1 MLLESVFET
10 LRRIENERLQLP
22 IFYESPIALRFE
34 TGDPSLDIFLDKTHL
49 NPKYLRSAF
58 WRVSFLYEKI
68 APFDTLLWVLYRTP
82 DLETDVTAIIDRFC
96 TLTHL
101 PSPAEVY
108 QQEVTTS
115 DEEPMTRIF
124 LLWDMKQTPP
134 LIAPLLKGILSAD
147 FKGFRELSS
156 AVFFF
161 DTERHIDRS
170 QNLPQHADQSADQ
183 ECAPEIFPGVVDRR
197 HLLYIVSVFFFFDL
211 HKFHLIIFNS
221 DTHTLRRRISTG
233 TD

>member
-34 TGDPSLDIFLDKTHL
+34 TGDPSLDIFLDKAHL

-134 LIAPLLKGILSAD
+134 LAERHFVCRFQGLSGAVLCR
-147 FKGFRELSS
+147 FLFRYRKTPPLSS
-156 AVFFF
+156 
-161 DTERHIDRS
+161 
-170 QNLPQHADQSADQ
+170 L
-183 ECAPEIFPGVVDRR
+183 
-197 HLLYIVSVFFFFDL
+197 
-211 HKFHLIIFNS
+211 
-221 DTHTLRRRISTG
+221 
-233 TD
+233 

>member
-134 LIAPLLKGILSAD
+134 LIAPLLKGILSSRAFGSCPLPFSFSIPKD
-147 FKGFRELSS
+147 TSSFIPMMIGVQMSLRKKQKPSAFCMRTAKTGF
-156 AVFFF
+156 
-161 DTERHIDRS
+161 
-170 QNLPQHADQSADQ
+170 
-183 ECAPEIFPGVVDRR
+183 
-197 HLLYIVSVFFFFDL
+197 
-211 HKFHLIIFNS
+211 
-221 DTHTLRRRISTG
+221 
-233 TD
+233 

>member
-108 QQEVTTS
+108 QQEGTTS

-161 DTERHIDRS
+161 DTERHLLFHPYDDRG
-170 QNLPQHADQSADQ
+170 ADVVAEKAETIRFLYEDCKNWLLEYDLQRMQ
-183 ECAPEIFPGVVDRR
+183 KIFE
-197 HLLYIVSVFFFFDL
+197 
-211 HKFHLIIFNS
+211 N
-221 DTHTLRRRISTG
+221 
-233 TD
+233 

>member
-49 NPKYLRSAF
+49 NPTYLRGAF

-96 TLTHL
+96 TLTH
-101 PSPAEVY
+101 
-108 QQEVTTS
+108 
-115 DEEPMTRIF
+115 
-124 LLWDMKQTPP
+124 PP
-134 LIAPLLKGILSAD
+134 L
-147 FKGFRELSS
+147 
-156 AVFFF
+156 
-161 DTERHIDRS
+161 
-170 QNLPQHADQSADQ
+170 
-183 ECAPEIFPGVVDRR
+183 
-197 HLLYIVSVFFFFDL
+197 
-211 HKFHLIIFNS
+211 
-221 DTHTLRRRISTG
+221 
-233 TD
+233 

>member
-1 MLLESVFET
+1 MLLEKVSQT
-10 LRRIENERLQLP
+10 LNRIGNERLQLP

-108 QQEVTTS
+108 QQEVATS
-115 DEEPMTRIF
+115 DEEPMTRHF
-124 LLWDMKQTPP
+124 PSLGYEANASPHC
-134 LIAPLLKGILSAD
+134 PLLKGILSAD

-156 AVFFF
+156 VRFHFSIPKGIFSFIPMMTGAQMSL
-161 DTERHIDRS
+161 RHK
-170 QNLPQHADQSADQ
+170 PKPSAFS
-183 ECAPEIFPGVVDRR
+183 I
-197 HLLYIVSVFFFFDL
+197 
-211 HKFHLIIFNS
+211 
-221 DTHTLRRRISTG
+221 RIAKIG
-233 TD
+233 FCPMILNV

>member
-82 DLETDVTAIIDRFC
+82 DLETDVTAIIDASVRSRIC
-96 TLTHL
+96 PL
-101 PSPAEVY
+101 PPRSI
-108 QQEVTTS
+108 S
-115 DEEPMTRIF
+115 R
-124 LLWDMKQTPP
+124 
-134 LIAPLLKGILSAD
+134 
-147 FKGFRELSS
+147 
-156 AVFFF
+156 
-161 DTERHIDRS
+161 RS
-170 QNLPQHADQSADQ
+170 QRRMRNL
-183 ECAPEIFPGVVDRR
+183 
-197 HLLYIVSVFFFFDL
+197 
-211 HKFHLIIFNS
+211 
-221 DTHTLRRRISTG
+221 
-233 TD
+233 